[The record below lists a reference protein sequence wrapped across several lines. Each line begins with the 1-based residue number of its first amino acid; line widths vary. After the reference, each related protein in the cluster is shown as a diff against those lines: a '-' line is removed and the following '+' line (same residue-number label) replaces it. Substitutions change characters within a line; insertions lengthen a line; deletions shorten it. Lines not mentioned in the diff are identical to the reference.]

1 MSNEEKEVNGD
12 DAKNAGCVGLVLI
25 AASFVVASIAVGM
38 FLGAGFGVAA
48 FAASVLF
55 WGAFLVFAARKDIR
69 EQASGKADQPTDV
82 SACTMKLQGY
92 VPECGVFEFHCTNCA
107 ADVYGHVNI
116 AYCPECGAEVK
127 EWS

>member
-1 MSNEEKEVNGD
+1 MGNEENEVNKD

-25 AASFVVASIAVGM
+25 ASSFVVASIAVGM

-69 EQASGKADQPTDV
+69 EQASVKADQLSD
-82 SACTMKLQGY
+82 CTMDLQQY
-92 VPECGVFEFHCTNCA
+92 VPECGVFEFNCSNCM
-107 ADVYGHVNI
+107 ADVFGPVNI
-116 AYCPECGAEVK
+116 AYFPECGAKVK